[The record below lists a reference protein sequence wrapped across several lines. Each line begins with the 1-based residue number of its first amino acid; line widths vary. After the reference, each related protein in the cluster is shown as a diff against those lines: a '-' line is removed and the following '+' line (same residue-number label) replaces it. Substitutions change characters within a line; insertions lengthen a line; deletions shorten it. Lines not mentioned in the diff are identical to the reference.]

1 MAWTYNNDRTIQIGK
16 SWVDDNGVTHP
27 RNWDFWSAQEK
38 AAAGLTWVVPPTP
51 PARVVYDERFYKPD
65 GTPKSID
72 AFLVEDINGD
82 PVINQDTGE
91 QVVREGLKAFTV
103 VDIEKSVASALS
115 TTDRYIA
122 LYSEDPETNPV
133 PEEISI
139 YRQSVRDYGAS
150 FITLVENA
158 QTFDEY
164 VAVILG
170 DSDTPSLQNGWPKQF
185 TFASVDPVPSFDSET
200 QRVEWDIVDSDGSF
214 IKTATVVDLTSEEL
228 AARLQTWRENAS
240 VTMRQ
245 ARIALFSVGQL
256 SGVDSAIASMPA
268 GVKEVAEIEWT
279 YGSTIERLSPLV
291 LGLSPALGFDSV
303 QMDGLFTLAK
313 TL

>member
-1 MAWTYNNDRTIQIGK
+1 M
-16 SWVDDNGVTHP
+16 
-27 RNWDFWSAQEK
+27 
-38 AAAGLTWVVPPTP
+38 
-51 PARVVYDERFYKPD
+51 
-65 GTPKSID
+65 
-72 AFLVEDINGD
+72 GD

-91 QVVREGLKAFTV
+91 QVVREGLKTFAV
-103 VDIEKSVASALS
+103 SDIEKAVASTLS

-122 LYSEDPETNPV
+122 LYAENPESNPV

-139 YRQSVRDYGAS
+139 FRQAVRDYGES
-150 FITLVENA
+150 FITLVENT

-170 DSDTPSLQNGWPKQF
+170 DSDTPSLQDGWPRQF
-185 TFASVDPVPSFDSET
+185 TFASVDPVPSFDPET

-228 AARLQTWRENAS
+228 AARLQTWRENTS

-245 ARIALFSVGQL
+245 ARIALFSGGYL
-256 SGVDSAIASMPA
+256 SSVDSAINSMPSPQ
-268 GVKEVAEIEWT
+268 KELAQIEWEH
-279 YGSTIERLSPLV
+279 GSTIERISPLV
-291 LGLSPALGFDSV
+291 IGLSPALGFDSV
-303 QMDGLFTLAK
+303 AMDGLFVLAK